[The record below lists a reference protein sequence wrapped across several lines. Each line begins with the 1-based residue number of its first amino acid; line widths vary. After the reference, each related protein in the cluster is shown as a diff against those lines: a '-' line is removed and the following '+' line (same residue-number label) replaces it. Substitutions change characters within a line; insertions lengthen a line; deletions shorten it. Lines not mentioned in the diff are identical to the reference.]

1 MGEAIFHFRCSSYLC
16 WSTPTAECCSSL
28 NASLLDTVAWVG
40 LLRWARFSESIHGE
54 MGRPGVGFHL
64 SAEWLDVR
72 LFGYGVLG
80 A

>member
-1 MGEAIFHFRCSSYLC
+1 
-16 WSTPTAECCSSL
+16 
-28 NASLLDTVAWVG
+28 LDTVAWVG